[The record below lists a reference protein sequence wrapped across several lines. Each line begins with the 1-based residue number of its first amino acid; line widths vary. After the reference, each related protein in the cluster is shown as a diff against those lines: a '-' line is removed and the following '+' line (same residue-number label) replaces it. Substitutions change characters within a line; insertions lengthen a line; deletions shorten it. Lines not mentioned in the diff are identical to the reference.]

1 MPYNHDL
8 WTKRIASRSDISS
21 QVIHLTRSAEIE
33 GKKGGPVDILVKILE
48 EGRIKASTTDSGF
61 ICGDNPATCFQD
73 APLYSLAQN
82 IHTEEQYRK
91 DNEEAK
97 TRYVGVGVM
106 FSKPY
111 VFRRGGRPVIYETT
125 DKAKAM
131 LPEDEWW
138 RIVRF
143 DLNRDEEI
151 IDWTHEREWR
161 VPGDFEFDLS
171 EATVLLPNKFGYD
184 RFLKKCAEDI
194 LKEIKGMVNLG
205 AVFY

>member
-21 QVIHLTRSAEIE
+21 QVIHLTRSTEIE
-33 GKKGGPVDILVKILE
+33 GKKVGPVDILVKILE

-61 ICGDNPATCFQD
+61 ICGDIPATCFQD

-106 FSKPY
+106 FPKPY

-143 DLNRDEEI
+143 DLNRDDEI

-171 EATVLLPNKFGYD
+171 EATLLLPNKFGYD
-184 RFLKKCAEDI
+184 RFLKMCAEDI
-194 LKEIKGMVNLG
+194 LKEIKGIVNLG

>member
-21 QVIHLTRSAEIE
+21 QVIHLTRSTEIE
-33 GKKGGPVDILVKILE
+33 GKKVGPVDILVKILE

-61 ICGDNPATCFQD
+61 ICGDIPTTCFQD

-106 FSKPY
+106 FPKPY

-143 DLNRDEEI
+143 DLNRDDEV
-151 IDWTHEREWR
+151 IDWTHERERR

-171 EATVLLPNKFGYD
+171 EATLLLPNKFGYD
-184 RFLKKCAEDI
+184 RFLKMCAEDI
-194 LKEIKGMVNLG
+194 LKEIKGIVNLG